1 MNRFH
6 YAQFYH
12 PSTGYVEGSSP
23 PRFDGE
29 RKLIEA
35 CGSDS
40 ILYLDGRLSLRNMS
54 IKAEELARSRGYQAY
69 QIRVGNFKWHAPLTP
84 MNVLTAP
91 QL

>member
-1 MNRFH
+1 MDRF
-6 YAQFYH
+6 YFAQFYH

-40 ILYLDGRLSLRNMS
+40 IAYLDGRLSLANKKRV
-54 IKAEELARSRGYQAY
+54 AEERARSRGYQAY
-69 QIRVGNFKWHAPLTP
+69 QIRVGRFTCYGSLTP
-84 MNVLTAP
+84 MIELPKV
-91 QL
+91 